1 MAVRRGIYICPCS
14 VVIYGFLSYYGF
26 CQSLGLVSQCCCVSI
41 SIAVTE
47 HYAHASVH
55 VLFLLSEDAQACIV
69 LFQHVE
75 HVVFG
80 FVVCL
85 LLCQDDG
92 ACACML
98 KMYGRNRQSHYGTE
112 VQFKLVEV
120 ECVSERYHACVVRT
134 G

>member
-1 MAVRRGIYICPCS
+1 MIFVS
-14 VVIYGFLSYYGF
+14 VTFMPFLFYYGF
-26 CQSLGLVSQCCCVSI
+26 CQSLGLVSQCCRVSI
-41 SIAVTE
+41 GIAVAE
-47 HYAHASVH
+47 HYAHASVD

-69 LFQHVE
+69 LFQHVK

-80 FVVCL
+80 FVL
-85 LLCQDDG
+85 SFLFGQDNG

-98 KMYGRNRQSHYGTE
+98 KMYCRNRQSHYGTE

-120 ECVSERYHACVVRT
+120 ECVSERYHARVVRT